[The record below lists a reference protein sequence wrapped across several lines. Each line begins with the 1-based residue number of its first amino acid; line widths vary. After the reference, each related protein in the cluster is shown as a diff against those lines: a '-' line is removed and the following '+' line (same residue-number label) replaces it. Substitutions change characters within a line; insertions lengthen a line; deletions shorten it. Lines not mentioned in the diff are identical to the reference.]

1 MSVDAITCVTMLSVQ
16 VCVCSC
22 PHKNRSL
29 KRKPAQVTK
38 TAPRLFADRC
48 IVGNA
53 GSSSSSR
60 LLDHDDVAEIFNPK
74 MQKLHKSGRLARRC
88 EVHKFRCCKRLL
100 HEYFISISASL
111 RLYSGKDS
119 SCFFLNPFFGV
130 ISLLWPLMFNYGP
143 WGPVAIDADVHL
155 VSAGTLSLFFFE
167 GTPTVLSFY
176 PALTPQF
183 FLNTGIS

>member
-1 MSVDAITCVTMLSVQ
+1 MCVAAVTVAIHLDKNPFASLCPWMRLRASLCYVCK
-16 VCVCSC
+16 CVCSC

-53 GSSSSSR
+53 GSSSSR
-60 LLDHDDVAEIFNPK
+60 LMDHDDVAEIFNPK

-130 ISLLWPLMFNYGP
+130 ISLL
-143 WGPVAIDADVHL
+143 
-155 VSAGTLSLFFFE
+155 
-167 GTPTVLSFY
+167 
-176 PALTPQF
+176 
-183 FLNTGIS
+183 